1 VRRKVL
7 ADLGRR
13 LFAEDLSCCEDWEF
27 QLRLYH
33 LGQVVVLPEVYS
45 WVRRFEDG
53 TRLGR
58 NIPGLPTTRAQEILL
73 LRSRLAVIERSK
85 PWLVGLRDDLA
96 AEFERFRIETESD
109 FNRLTAKAKT
119 A

>member
-7 ADLGRR
+7 AELGRR

-45 WVRRFEDG
+45 WVRRFNDG
-53 TRLGR
+53 SRLGR
-58 NIPGLPTTRAQEILL
+58 GVPGQPSTKDQAIMLVRARLVVIKRSRTWLPGLRA
-73 LRSRLAVIERSK
+73 
-85 PWLVGLRDDLA
+85 DLA
-96 AEFERFRIETESD
+96 AEFERFNAETESD
-109 FNRLTAKAKT
+109 LTRLTTRVKT

>member
-1 VRRKVL
+1 
-7 ADLGRR
+7 
-13 LFAEDLSCCEDWEF
+13 
-27 QLRLYH
+27 
-33 LGQVVVLPEVYS
+33 
-45 WVRRFEDG
+45 VRRFEDG